1 MEPTTLLPDPDLNR
15 YWRWHWAVWA
25 IIICVPQ
32 LILALGLTYPAYLI
46 IGISF
51 GVSVVVF
58 ILIRLYLPQYYK
70 SLTYMLEDDVV
81 VGTRGVFWK
90 KRVTVPLRRVT
101 NIDTTQGPVQ
111 RMFGLGTIHLQTAGA
126 GGAQGAVAEL
136 RVEGMKEFESVKDH
150 ILTLLRAYH
159 DRRAGSTG
167 DTAASGA
174 AAGSAS
180 DNAAA
185 SAGDTAQAM
194 LEELRSIRRQ
204 LERS

>member
-1 MEPTTLLPDPDLNR
+1 MEPTTLLPDPDLNK

-32 LILALGLTYPAYLI
+32 LILALGLAYPAYLI
-46 IGISF
+46 LGISF
-51 GVSVVVF
+51 AVSAVIF
-58 ILIRLYLPQYYK
+58 ILIRLYLPLYYK
-70 SLTYMLEDDVV
+70 SLTYTLEDDVV

-136 RVEGMKEFESVKDH
+136 RVEGMKEFESVKDR
-150 ILTLLRAYH
+150 ILGLLRAYH
-159 DRRAGSTG
+159 DRRSAAPAADSAAPGS
-167 DTAASGA
+167 AAPGSA
-174 AAGSAS
+174 AAGSPS
-180 DNAAA
+180 
-185 SAGDTAQAM
+185 GDVAQAM
-194 LEELRSIRRQ
+194 LEELRAIRRQ